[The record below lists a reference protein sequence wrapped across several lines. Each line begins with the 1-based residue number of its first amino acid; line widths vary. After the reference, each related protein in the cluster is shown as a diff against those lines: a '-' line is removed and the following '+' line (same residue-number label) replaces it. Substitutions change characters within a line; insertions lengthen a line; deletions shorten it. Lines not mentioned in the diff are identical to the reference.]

1 MLEPDYEPR
10 LYDADGDL
18 TKTWYIDYRIWDT
31 DKGRFVRKRYEGL
44 NKYHTLASR
53 KKHAKA
59 KLAEIKELIV
69 AGFTAG
75 VTPAASAP
83 LDMRKATVVEAIEYV
98 LSQKALR
105 RGVEEYKRL
114 LRRLREFPAL
124 GGMPVRLVSPVHIAA
139 FMQYVGT
146 RPKRDGSLTGNK
158 SFNHYRNTL
167 STSFNFL
174 VKMELLPRNPCKAI
188 DVRKVAPSAMHRPY
202 TDAQRAAVR
211 DELLRRG
218 DEQMLLFISFIYYCF
233 IRSGGEL
240 RLLRVRDLHPRTV
253 LVPASTAKN
262 DKPEH
267 VGIPAQLEQMITALS
282 LRSYPADYYIF
293 THRGHPGPEPVGP
306 YWFPKHHRA
315 LLVSLGI
322 TDPAYTIYGYKHTG
336 AINLYLATDN
346 IELVRRHC
354 RHDNAAT
361 TSNYLRGLGVL
372 TDTDKLSAMPNF

>member
-1 MLEPDYEPR
+1 MLAPDYEPR
-10 LYDADGDL
+10 LYDAGGDIN
-18 TKTWYIDYRIWDT
+18 KVWYIDYRIWDT
-31 DKGRFVRKRYEGL
+31 DKGKFVRKRYEGL
-44 NKYHTLASR
+44 NKYHTLAGRR
-53 KKHAKA
+53 KQAKI
-59 KLAEIKELIV
+59 KLAEIKDLLA

-75 VTPAASAP
+75 VSPSASLP
-83 LDMRKATVVEAIEYV
+83 LDMRKATLVDAVEYV

-105 RGVEEYKRL
+105 RGVEEYNRL
-114 LRRLREFPAL
+114 LRRLREYPAL
-124 GGMPVRLVSPVHIAA
+124 GGMPARMVGPVHIGA
-139 FMQYVGT
+139 FMNFIAA
-146 RPKRDGSLTGNK
+146 RPKLDGGVVGNK

-167 STSFNFL
+167 SSSFNFL
-174 VKMELLPRNPCKAI
+174 VKMELLPRNPCRAI

-202 TDAQRAAVR
+202 TDTQRAAVR

-218 DEQMLLFISFIYYCF
+218 DEQLLLFISFIYYCF

-267 VGIPAQLEQMITALS
+267 VTIPVQLEQMIVTLG
-282 LRSYPADYYIF
+282 LRNYPAEYYIF
-293 THRGHPGPEPVGP
+293 THRGHPGPKPVGP

-315 LLVSLGI
+315 LLLSLGI

-361 TSNYLRGLGVL
+361 TTNYLRGLGVL
-372 TDTDKLSAMPNF
+372 TDAEGLAAMPNF

>member
-1 MLEPDYEPR
+1 MLAPDYEPR
-10 LYDADGDL
+10 LYDAGGDIN
-18 TKTWYIDYRIWDT
+18 KVWYIDYRIWDT
-31 DKGRFVRKRYEGL
+31 DKGKFVRKRYEGL
-44 NKYHTLASR
+44 NKYHTLAGRR
-53 KKHAKA
+53 KQAKI
-59 KLAEIKELIV
+59 KLAEIKELLA

-75 VTPAASAP
+75 VSPSASLP
-83 LDMRKATVVEAIEYV
+83 LDMRKATLVEAVEYV

-105 RGVEEYKRL
+105 RGVEEYNRL
-114 LRRLREFPAL
+114 LRRLREYPAL
-124 GGMPVRLVSPVHIAA
+124 GGMPARMVGPVHIGA
-139 FMQYVGT
+139 FMNFIAT
-146 RPKRDGSLTGNK
+146 RPTLAGGVVGNK

-167 STSFNFL
+167 SSSFNFL
-174 VKMELLPRNPCKAI
+174 VKMELLPRNPCRAI

-218 DEQMLLFISFIYYCF
+218 DEQLLLFISFIYYCF

-267 VGIPAQLEQMITALS
+267 VTIPVQLEQMIVALG
-282 LRSYPADYYIF
+282 LRNYPAEYYIF
-293 THRGHPGPEPVGP
+293 THRGHPGPKPVGP

-315 LLVSLGI
+315 LLLSLGI

-361 TSNYLRGLGVL
+361 TTNYLRGLGVL
-372 TDTDKLSAMPNF
+372 TDAEGLAAMPNF